1 MEHSLRAPG
10 CHRGLISVERLHG
23 GDRAAFLE
31 VFEGLSERSRRL
43 RFHGPKPRLREA
55 EVDTFADVGG
65 RGREAVAAVDLVTG
79 AVVGTA
85 RYVRDGD
92 DPRSAEVAFEVVD
105 DCQRHGVGGRLMT
118 ELSTLA
124 RREGIERFR
133 AAIMPGNESAFAL
146 LRRAGRVVGSSFRD
160 GAHQLVVELH
170 ATPHA
175 A

>member
-1 MEHSLRAPG
+1 MEHTSRAPG

-55 EVDTFADVGG
+55 EVDSFADVGS

-85 RYVRDGD
+85 RFVRDED
-92 DPRSAEVAFEVVD
+92 DPASAEVAFEVID
-105 DCQRHGVGGRLMT
+105 DCQRHGVGRRLVS
-118 ELSTLA
+118 ELSALA
-124 RREGIERFR
+124 RSEGVERFR
-133 AAIMPGNESAFAL
+133 AAVLPGNESAFAL
-146 LRRAGRVVGSSFRD
+146 LQRAGRVVSSKFAD
-160 GAHQLVVELH
+160 GAHQLVIELQ
-170 ATPHA
+170 PLPRA